1 MKKIFVVLM
10 LMVMLLLPAAA
21 TTKSLYVGEST
32 LLAAPTSSGNATI
45 NQTACDCSSPYVK
58 VEKYGAYG
66 AKAIIQSVSSSG
78 VVSAKKQ
85 GRTIIGAET
94 DNGLKVSCEVTVPPN
109 PSSLELPDHIT
120 FFEGRTIQM
129 QLQIYPSDAYAQI
142 AWSSSDEKVA
152 QVDDRG
158 QVSLL
163 KSGTAVIRATAQ
175 NGVSASCLLTV
186 KFPTNYLLLW
196 LKDGSQE
203 QYRLQTHPRVTYA
216 DGQLWV
222 HSSEVSI
229 GYLAEEV
236 RKYTIGGDAAICVPT
251 GISDVEA
258 SQPDDWCQMT
268 KARPDSKILVYDV
281 KGHLLTTGIVA
292 QDGTY
297 QYSLDAYPT
306 GIYLIKTETTTIK
319 IIKR

>member
-1 MKKIFVVLM
+1 MKKIFVVLV
-10 LMVMLLLPAAA
+10 LMVMLLPVS
-21 TTKSLYVGEST
+21 TTKSLYMGKYT
-32 LLAAPTSSGNATI
+32 LLAAPASSGNATI

-66 AKAIIQSVSSSG
+66 AKAIIQSVSFSG

-129 QLQIYPSDAYAQI
+129 PLHIYPSNAYAQI
-142 AWSSSDEKVA
+142 VWSSSNEKVA
-152 QVDDRG
+152 QIDNRG

-163 KSGTAVIRATAQ
+163 KSGTAVIKATAQ

-186 KFPTNYLLLW
+186 KFPTNNLLLW
-196 LKDGSQE
+196 LKDGHQE
-203 QYRLQTHPRVTYA
+203 QYRLQTHPRVTYV
-216 DGQLWV
+216 DGQLWI

-229 GYLAEEV
+229 GYPAEVV
-236 RKYTIGGDAAICVPT
+236 RKYTIGGDVAIRVPT
-251 GISDVEA
+251 GISDVGA
-258 SQPDDWCQMT
+258 SQSDDWCQMA
-268 KARPDSKILVYDV
+268 KARPGSKILVYDV

-292 QDGTY
+292 QDGIY
-297 QYSLDAYPT
+297 QYSLDAYPA